1 MTADAAGPQM
11 PPSGRP
17 SGRPARHHV
26 PVLLA
31 EMLDAVAPADGNL
44 IVDATFGRGGYT
56 RAFLEAA
63 NCTVVGADRDP
74 EAIAFGRSLAAEYP
88 SRLQL
93 VEGNF
98 ADLDRLVSV
107 ALDRPAEG
115 AADGVV
121 FDLGV
126 SSPQLDDPARGF
138 SFRTDGP
145 LDMRMGR
152 TGPTAAEVV
161 NRLPADELADIIYR
175 YGEERLSRRIARAIV
190 SARQTRPITRTLELA
205 DIVRRVVPR
214 ARDGIDPATRTFQ
227 ALRLYVNDELDA
239 IERGL
244 EAAERVLGPGG
255 RLAVIA
261 FHSLEDRKV
270 KQFLDERSGAAES
283 VSRHLPAPVG
293 ARPAPTFRI
302 SRRKPI
308 TPGATELAANPR
320 ARSARLRA
328 ALRTDAAARNHGLR
342 THSPRIHSQ
351 GEQS

>member
-1 MTADAAGPQM
+1 MTADAARPQM

-88 SRLQL
+88 SRLRL

-145 LDMRMGR
+145 LDMRMDERG
-152 TGPTAAEVV
+152 GVTADEVV
-161 NRLPADELADIIYR
+161 NRWSADALRRLLRD
-175 YGEERLSRRIARAIV
+175 YGEERRAGQRGGSEEGTTVHARGIAR
-190 SARQTRPITRTLELA
+190 
-205 DIVRRVVPR
+205 
-214 ARDGIDPATRTFQ
+214 
-227 ALRLYVNDELDA
+227 
-239 IERGL
+239 
-244 EAAERVLGPGG
+244 
-255 RLAVIA
+255 
-261 FHSLEDRKV
+261 
-270 KQFLDERSGAAES
+270 
-283 VSRHLPAPVG
+283 
-293 ARPAPTFRI
+293 
-302 SRRKPI
+302 
-308 TPGATELAANPR
+308 
-320 ARSARLRA
+320 
-328 ALRTDAAARNHGLR
+328 
-342 THSPRIHSQ
+342 
-351 GEQS
+351 